1 MNAVFSEF
9 CLKVKLPLLTRHLR
23 KDNKIEMR
31 NSRIA
36 VFVAAPYK
44 TYAHEITSG
53 MFEEAKK
60 RGVTLCL
67 FSVLSEANIETQS
80 VNIGEAAIINLPD
93 LKKFDAIILLKSTIL
108 NPIALNYIDEV
119 IEKAAGV
126 PIVSIC
132 CEVDGAYNIY
142 FDEYTGIAELS
153 KHFVEVHGKKR
164 FCYVG
169 GPVGNK
175 VADNCLIAFKKSM
188 DDLGVKIDDSQ
199 IFRGSYM
206 RESGAEAAEY
216 FIKSNQKPD
225 AILCTNDDMALG
237 VSDYLSDIGIS
248 IPTDIAIAGEDATK
262 EAEIHVPS
270 ITSVLRPTRALGM
283 RSVATAL
290 DVLEGKEVSRSQ
302 SFETRMVI
310 GNSCGCGAI
319 DESCETS
326 YIKFLTKQRDRFT
339 KDHYASVTFN
349 TYLSGAEDMN
359 DLRNRLSTVVEQF
372 AIRRLYVCVSES
384 HLSEQPN
391 PGSFATRL
399 DLPHS
404 EFGSMRL
411 IFGFDGKHV
420 LPRKSFLS
428 EELLPDMPD
437 HEGES
442 LVFCSMY
449 SLNRNYGYVVFDA
462 EDISEFMFRSFC
474 QTLATAVENLCL
486 HFAVQNY
493 AKQLEQLYI
502 RDTLTGL
509 LNRRGY
515 VQCANELFEKAKS
528 RKKSFMI
535 LSADI
540 DYLKYIN
547 DNFGHKEGDAAI
559 SSLAACLKRVARP
572 QDICVHLSGDEFMV
586 LGIDY
591 SHTDMEQFIKSV
603 YTEVE
608 RFNMVSDKPYQL
620 SASLGGY
627 VCVPDENTSLEFLTN
642 IADNEMYNTKK
653 LHHQNNPDGKR

>member
-1 MNAVFSEF
+1 MKN
-9 CLKVKLPLLTRHLR
+9 R
-23 KDNKIEMR
+23 
-31 NSRIA
+31 RIA

-53 MFEEAKK
+53 MFEAAKK
-60 RGVTLCL
+60 RGVTLCV

-93 LKKFDAIILLKSTIL
+93 LKKFDAIILMKSTIL
-108 NPIALNYIDEV
+108 NPIALNYIDE
-119 IEKAAGV
+119 IIDDAGDV
-126 PIVSIC
+126 PLISIC
-132 CEVDGAYNIY
+132 CDVENAYNIY
-142 FDEYTGIAELS
+142 FDEYTGIAALA
-153 KHFVEVHGKKR
+153 KHFVEVHGKKK

-175 VADNCLIAFKKSM
+175 VADNCLLAFKQSM
-188 DDLGVKIDDSQ
+188 EDLGITISDSE
-199 IFRGSYM
+199 IYRGNYM
-206 RESGAEAAEY
+206 RESGAAAAEY
-216 FIKSNQKPD
+216 FIKSGQHPE

-237 VSDYLSDIGIS
+237 VSDYLSDVGIK
-248 IPTDIAIAGEDATK
+248 IPEEIAIAGEDATK
-262 EAEIHVPS
+262 EAAIHVPS
-270 ITSVLRPTRALGM
+270 ITSVLRPTRKLGM
-283 RSVATAL
+283 RAVETAL
-290 DVLEGKEVSRSQ
+290 DLLDGKKIHRDQ
-302 SFETRMVI
+302 SFETEMVI
-310 GNSCGCGAI
+310 GNSCGCGKV
-319 DESCETS
+319 DESCETN
-326 YIKFLTKQRDRFT
+326 YIKFLTKERDRFT
-339 KDHYASVTFN
+339 KDHYAGVTFN

-391 PGSFATRL
+391 PGSFSARI

-404 EFGSMRL
+404 NFGNMRL
-411 IFGFDGKHV
+411 IFGYDGKRV
-420 LPRKSFLS
+420 LSRKSFAS
-428 EELLPDMPD
+428 TDLLPDMED

-462 EDISEFMFRSFC
+462 ADISEFMFRSFC

-515 VQCANELFEKAKS
+515 VQCADELFEKARN
-528 RKKSFMI
+528 RKKGFMV

-540 DYLKYIN
+540 DFLKSIN
-547 DNFGHKEGDAAI
+547 DNYGHKEGDVAI

-591 SHTDMEQFIKSV
+591 TQADMEQFISSV
-603 YTEVE
+603 YTEID
-608 RFNMVSDKPYQL
+608 RFNVISDKPYKL
-620 SASLGGY
+620 AASLGGT
-627 VCVPDENTSLEFLTN
+627 VCVPDADTTLEYLTN
-642 IADNEMYNTKK
+642 VADNAMYTEKK
-653 LHHQNNPDGKR
+653 LHHQGCPESMR